1 MENREI
7 LVVKVRGL
15 LREAKVQYGTWEK
28 TAAAIGITLKSLYRY
43 LQDPKGLEIPIL
55 PSLETYEMICRSV
68 GRHCYPPE
76 DGSDGFLFQITKES
90 SEKTEG
96 SFVIRNEDD
105 RSVMSKVGSI
115 QIEFPML

>member
-15 LREAKVQYGTWEK
+15 LREAKKQYGTWER

-43 LQDPKGLEIPIL
+43 MQDPKGLEIPIL
-55 PSLETYEMICRSV
+55 PSLETYEMICRCV

-76 DGSDGFLFQITKES
+76 DGSDGFFISQTKRALRERRA
-90 SEKTEG
+90 
-96 SFVIRNEDD
+96 FCYI
-105 RSVMSKVGSI
+105 
-115 QIEFPML
+115 